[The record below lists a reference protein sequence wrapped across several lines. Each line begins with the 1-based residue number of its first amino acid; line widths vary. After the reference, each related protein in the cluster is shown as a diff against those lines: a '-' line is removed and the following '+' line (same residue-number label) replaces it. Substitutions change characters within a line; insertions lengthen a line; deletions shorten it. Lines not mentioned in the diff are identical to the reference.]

1 MDKNNKWEH
10 LKKKDINIFIQNEL
24 LPVFLLDEVNT
35 LPIIKEKEEKNE
47 IKIEEKNENE
57 NNNEEVKNIEEKNNN
72 KFGIRTGIEIG
83 EIKYLLFSSTD
94 IEKKTYNKYN
104 KKQLNNLMKN
114 LYNNAIVFFY
124 NADIIFNFVIKIA
137 ASGDLSLIN
146 DFLSKI
152 RGIIESPDSQ
162 KNVLYN
168 EIINNHY
175 FLQFILDS
183 YLQLYIL
190 DNNKDPN
197 KKFIP
202 SFSLDLYKTS
212 PLEEKELPLTE
223 TAKKDII
230 KKALNNCEK
239 IILYILTYMKL

>member
-1 MDKNNKWEH
+1 M
-10 LKKKDINIFIQNEL
+10 F
-24 LPVFLLDEVNT
+24 VN
-35 LPIIKEKEEKNE
+35 
-47 IKIEEKNENE
+47 
-57 NNNEEVKNIEEKNNN
+57 
-72 KFGIRTGIEIG
+72 
-83 EIKYLLFSSTD
+83 
-94 IEKKTYNKYN
+94 
-104 KKQLNNLMKN
+104 
-114 LYNNAIVFFY
+114 
-124 NADIIFNFVIKIA
+124 IIFNFVIKIA

-239 IILYILTYMKL
+239 IILYNLTENITNFDYVLTWGKYYEKIKEENDIYNYALKQGVKLSIDEVRVIYMYIKNYWQVFYKEDATYLLDELKDKLSANAYNKICELYKKYKK